1 MDAPMNWLVFIIFGF
16 LSGIVA
22 GMGMGGGTILIPALT
37 LILSLD
43 QHAAQGVNM
52 LAFLP
57 AATVALFVHK
67 KEGRLKVKECVP
79 IILCGIVGAIAGAF
93 AAVYISSPWLKRMF
107 GMFLLALSVI
117 QLIQGEKKAKN
128 KHDDEC

>member
-1 MDAPMNWLVFIIFGF
+1 MNWLVFILAGF
-16 LSGIVA
+16 LSGVAA

-57 AATVALFVHK
+57 AAAAALFIHK
-67 KEGRLKVKECVP
+67 KEGRLEGKERVP
-79 IILCGIVGAIAGAF
+79 LIIAGVAGALIGAF
-93 AAVYISSPWLKRMF
+93 AAGYISSPWLRRMF
-107 GMFLLALSVI
+107 GVFLLGLSVM
-117 QLIQGEKKAKN
+117 QFVQGERKK
-128 KHDDEC
+128 EP